1 MNLTNLQNMSKEEL
15 IDIILM
21 LQRNNEEIMSDKLS
35 KYQIEEQ
42 EKKEKIDILIS
53 QNPSTS
59 IANIAKELKI
69 SRQAL
74 HKSKLKNYILE
85 KKVYYLKYLISD

>member
-1 MNLTNLQNMSKEEL
+1 MNITILQNMSKKEL
-15 IDIILM
+15 IDTILM

-35 KYQIEEQ
+35 IFQIEEQ
-42 EKKEKIDILIS
+42 EKKEKIDIFVS
-53 QNPSTS
+53 RNPNTS
-59 IANIAKELKI
+59 IAAIAKELKI

-85 KKVYYLKYLISD
+85 RKKHYQEFLL